1 MPSAGGALRAVLP
14 GSGAA
19 LSPVSNATVAS
30 LSPKLVAVPGNE
42 IPPGMICGRL
52 MTRDGVAL
60 RYAIAPGPSLS
71 KGTVCVLQ
79 GRGEFIERYFETVR
93 DLRSRGYTVATL
105 DWRGQGGSARLLRQ
119 SWRGHVRSFRHYD
132 IDLETFMREIVLPDC
147 PPPFY
152 AIGHSTGGQILLRA
166 LRRHRWF
173 SVAVLS
179 SPFLGLGPT
188 PLPSWLLR
196 LIAPFFTMTGLGWIA
211 VPGRGKQALV
221 PRSFE
226 GNTLTSDRRR
236 FALSARVLEAEPALG
251 LGAPT
256 IAWLAAAL
264 SSVRELHRLKGER
277 PLTAPVL
284 IVAAGAD
291 RVVSTEASRSFARQV
306 PGVATVVIDYAR
318 HELLQ
323 ERDEFRVQLWAAFDA
338 FVGAVSPSR

>member
-1 MPSAGGALRAVLP
+1 MPSAGGALHAVLP

-19 LSPVSNATVAS
+19 LSPVSDATVAS
-30 LSPKLVAVPGNE
+30 LSPRLVAVPGNE
-42 IPPGMICGRL
+42 SPAGMSCGRL
-52 MTRDGVAL
+52 ETRDGLAL
-60 RYAIAPGPSLS
+60 RYALAPGPSLS
-71 KGTVCVLQ
+71 KGTVCILQ

-152 AIGHSTGGQILLRA
+152 AIGHSTGGHILLRA

-173 SVAVLS
+173 SGAVLS
-179 SPFLGLGPT
+179 SPFLGLGPA
-188 PLPSWLLR
+188 PLPPWLLR

-211 VPGRGKQALV
+211 VPGRGRQALV
-221 PRSFE
+221 PASFE
-226 GNTLTSDRRR
+226 GNVLTSDRRR
-236 FALSARVLEAEPALG
+236 FALSARVLETEPALG

-256 IAWLAAAL
+256 IAWLSAAL
-264 SSVRELHRLKGER
+264 SSMRELHRLKGER

-291 RVVSTEASRSFARQV
+291 RVVSTEASRLFARQV
-306 PGVATVVIDYAR
+306 PGVAAVVIDHAR

-323 ERDEFRVQLWAAFDA
+323 ERDEFRVQFWAAFDA
-338 FVGAVSPSR
+338 FIGALPP